1 MVLKS
6 ILENLFHDSLLYH
19 RHTGCYQ
26 CKVGEN
32 EIKGEIHLFDM
43 SFNYAQAKA
52 YRKKQGGYLRANQW
66 YDLEAEVWI
75 AI

>member
-1 MVLKS
+1 MKWCMPS
-6 ILENLFHDSLLYH
+6 DSKICSSP
-19 RHTGCYQ
+19 GCYQ

-52 YRKKQGGYLRANQW
+52 YRKKQGGYLRENQW